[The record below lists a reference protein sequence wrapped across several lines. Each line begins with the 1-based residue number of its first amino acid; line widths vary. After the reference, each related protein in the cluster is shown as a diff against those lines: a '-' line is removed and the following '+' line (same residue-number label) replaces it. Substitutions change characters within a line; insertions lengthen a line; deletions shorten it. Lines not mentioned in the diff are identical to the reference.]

1 MSVFDINEQLELIT
15 HQKLIED
22 GWMRVPVGGIS
33 QDVCWPIYGRYVKD
47 FNKGITS
54 CDLIATIDYDQRLI
68 YELRIYDNVMNSVRC
83 NYIKVTYID
92 GLKILLH
99 KYGCI

>member
-1 MSVFDINEQLELIT
+1 MSIFDINEQLELIT

-22 GWMRVPVGGIS
+22 GWEQMPTCGIS
-33 QDVCWPIYGRYVKD
+33 QDISWPIYGRYVKD

-54 CDLIATIDYDQRLI
+54 CDLIATINNDQRLI
-68 YELRIYDNVMNSVRC
+68 YKLHIFDNVINSGC
-83 NYIKVTYID
+83 YDITELTYMD

-99 KYGCI
+99 EYGCI